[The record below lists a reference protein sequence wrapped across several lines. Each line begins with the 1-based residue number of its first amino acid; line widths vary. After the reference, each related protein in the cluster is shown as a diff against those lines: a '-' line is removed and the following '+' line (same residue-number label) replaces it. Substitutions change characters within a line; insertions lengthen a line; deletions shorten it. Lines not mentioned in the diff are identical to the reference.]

1 MANAKVYDMDGHGLS
16 YDEDPALQNKD
27 SLENYVIWKVQEWED
42 NVESNY
48 QYHWE
53 EYNRIF
59 RGLWSKEDQTRET
72 ERSRII
78 SPATTQAVEDGVAD
92 IEEATF
98 STGKLFDIKDDVAD
112 QDPNDIAIMRQ
123 KLTEEFK
130 KNKIRKEVCDVLL
143 NAAIFGTGIAE
154 VVIDEIKDM
163 TPATEPIMEGQMQAV
178 GVNVRERPVVKM
190 RSIQPRNFRI
200 DPTARTIEEAHGV
213 AIDEFV
219 PMHTVTELQERG
231 IYKNVPVGEAPQDY
245 NIEVDPE
252 MDTLPYNGKV
262 RLTKYFG
269 KVPRHL
275 LEAAQQEPDEN
286 GEYEEYAD
294 LSDPMEAEES
304 ADSYFVEAIV
314 IIANEGEC
322 VLKAEAN
329 PYMMEDRP
337 VVAFQWDI
345 IPGVFWGR
353 GIAEKAFNSQKAL
366 DAEIRA
372 RIDALSLTVH
382 PMLAMDAT
390 RIPRG
395 HTPQVRP
402 GKMLLTNGNPAEVL
416 QPFNFGNVDQ
426 ITFAQADALQNMLRQ
441 ATGTMD
447 GQQLSGIGSNNK
459 TGAVSMVMGAM
470 VKRQKRTLV
479 NFQEC
484 FWIPFIEK
492 AAWRYMQ
499 FDPENFPVQDF
510 KFVAESSLNMMARE
524 YEVSQLTQLLQTMGQ
539 DSPMYPALVQA
550 IVENMNLSN
559 NEELIQVLQEASKP
573 DPEAEKQQQE
583 AHQKQMQLQDAQIS
597 AVGGQGEESK
607 ARAQK
612 YLVEAQAIPQETEIK
627 KIDAITKNLQ
637 PGAEEDQEFTRR
649 LKIAETRLK
658 EKDLNIKEKD
668 INLKYE
674 QMKSDREDDKAL
686 QQMMLANKGGAQ

>member
-1 MANAKVYDMDGHGLS
+1 MASAKIYDMGGTDGHW
-16 YDEDPALQNKD
+16 EDDVALQNQD
-27 SLENYVIWKVQEWED
+27 TLENYVIGKVQEWSD
-42 NVESNY
+42 HVEGNY

-59 RGLWSKEDQTRET
+59 RGIWSKEDSTRET

-98 STGKLFDIKDDVAD
+98 SSGKLFSIKDDVAD
-112 QDPNDIAIMRQ
+112 QDPKDIEFLSR
-123 KLTEEFK
+123 KLTEEFH

-163 TPATEPIMEGQMQAV
+163 APATQPIMDGQMQAV
-178 GVNVRERPVVKM
+178 GVNVVDRTVVKM

-200 DPTARTIEEAHGV
+200 DPTARTIDEAHGV

-219 PMHTVTELQERG
+219 PRHTILELQEKG
-231 IYKNVPVGEAPQDY
+231 VYKDVPVGGAPQDY

-252 MDTLPYNGKV
+252 LDIVAYQDKV

-275 LEAAQQEPDEN
+275 LEAAQNSELSED
-286 GEYEEYAD
+286 EEYAD
-294 LSDPMEAEES
+294 ISDPMDVSDA
-304 ADSYFVEAIV
+304 SYYVEAIV

-322 VLKAEAN
+322 VLKAEEN
-329 PYMMEDRP
+329 PYMMQDRP
-337 VVAFQWDI
+337 VVAFQWDVT
-345 IPGVFWGR
+345 PGVFWGR
-353 GIAEKAFNSQKAL
+353 GIVEKAFNSQKAL

-372 RIDALSLTVH
+372 RIDALALTVH

-402 GKMLLTNGNPAEVL
+402 GKMILTNGDPREVL

-426 ITFAQADALQNMLRQ
+426 ITFSQAEALQLMLRQ

-447 GQQLSGIGSNNK
+447 GAALSGIGSNNK
-459 TGAVSMVMGAM
+459 TGAVSTVLGAM
-470 VKRQKRTLV
+470 AKRQKRTLV
-479 NFQEC
+479 HFQEC

-499 FDPENFPVQDF
+499 FDPENFPVSDY
-510 KFVAESSLNMMARE
+510 KFVAQSSLNLMSRE
-524 YEVSQLTQLLQTMGQ
+524 YEVANLTQLLQTMGQ

-550 IVENMNLSN
+550 IVSNMNLSN
-559 NEELIQVLQEASKP
+559 SEELLAVLEQASQPNPEQQKMEQEM
-573 DPEAEKQQQE
+573 
-583 AHQKQMQLQDAQIS
+583 HQMQMELQKAQIS
-597 AVGGQGEESK
+597 AVDGQGNESN
-607 ARAQK
+607 ARAEK
-612 YLVEAQAIPQETEIK
+612 YKVEAQAIPQEMEIK

-658 EKDLNIKEKD
+658 EKSLNIQ
-668 INLKYE
+668 E
-674 QMKSDREDDKAL
+674 QDLRMRRENEARAKK
-686 QQMMLANKGGAQ
+686 MLNTED